1 MKKALLTAA
10 TVVLFLPAT
19 GAWAEEKAPQ
29 KTERQQVGQTAD
41 TKPSFTLDLGRWLTE
56 RFRAKDGSSSSTA
69 PAKFPPQIFP
79 LDFPAEDYP
88 VVCPVP
94 LERSHCPIV

>member
-1 MKKALLTAA
+1 MRKPLLFAA
-10 TVVLFLPAT
+10 IVVLLLPAT
-19 GAWAEEKAPQ
+19 GAWADEKAP
-29 KTERQQVGQTAD
+29 KEPERRQIGQAAD

-69 PAKFPPQIFP
+69 PTRFPPQILP
-79 LDFPAEDYP
+79 LDFPPEDNP
-88 VVCPVP
+88 VACPVP